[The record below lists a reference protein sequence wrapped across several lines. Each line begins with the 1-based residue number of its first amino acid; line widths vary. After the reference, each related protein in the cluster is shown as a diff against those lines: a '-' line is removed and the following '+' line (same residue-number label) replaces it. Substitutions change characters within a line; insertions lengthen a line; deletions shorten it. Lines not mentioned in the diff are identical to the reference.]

1 MLLLQ
6 LLDLSNGW
14 NCRQIEFYK
23 LKREENIA
31 MKQLPR
37 KKYIFEGKNQV
48 HGLPQLME
56 KRDAHQIEFFMRY
69 IGLMFLQRLLFQHI
83 QSWNIRLI
91 FFSLMQLRSVGS
103 LSEVS
108 HSKRPPWHT
117 VVVYFLHKAG
127 LHCRVSLL
135 LTTTKKPITESCWP
149 HCYDTPEN
157 LLGATLHYSFHIMMY
172 CTGTL
177 VLSKIYLSNL
187 TQYWFF
193 SSPLEKS

>member
-108 HSKRPPWHT
+108 HSKRPPWHNS
-117 VVVYFLHKAG
+117 
-127 LHCRVSLL
+127 CSLFSPQGRPSLSSQPFIDDNKKTNHREL
-135 LTTTKKPITESCWP
+135 LAA
-149 HCYDTPEN
+149 
-157 LLGATLHYSFHIMMY
+157 LLWHSWKFIR
-172 CTGTL
+172 
-177 VLSKIYLSNL
+177 SNIAL
-187 TQYWFF
+187 
-193 SSPLEKS
+193 